1 MPGTE
6 GGRVLVVGEA
16 LTDVVTT
23 ADGRHREHPGGSPAN
38 VAVTLGRMG
47 HRPLFATSIGRDDRG
62 RRLQEWLTESE
73 VGLTPGSVGGG
84 TTSVAAS
91 RLGPDGAADYEFA
104 LAWAPRLPRAGGAGV
119 VHVGSVSTLLEP
131 GAGDVLRLVEEARAT
146 ATVTYDPNLRPSI
159 CPDRTAV
166 RRRVERLVQLADVVK
181 VSDEDLAW
189 LYPGEPFRA
198 VLGRWFGAGPAVVVG
213 TRGARGA
220 VLLADGVELDV
231 PGRTVTV
238 VDTIGAGDAFMGGLI
253 HGLLVEGLDGAE
265 RRTHLRT
272 VPVPALERIVGF
284 AADVAAATVERAGA
298 NPPWLSRDDSGDGL
312 VAAPRVG

>member
-1 MPGTE
+1 VQAGDGHAGDAHADE
-6 GGRVLVVGEA
+6 GRRVLVVGEA

-38 VAVTLGRMG
+38 VAVTLGRIG

-62 RRLQEWLTESE
+62 RRIQEWLAESDVE
-73 VGLTPGSVGGG
+73 LAPGSAGSGP
-84 TTSVAAS
+84 TSVAAS

-104 LAWAPRLPRAGGAGV
+104 LGWAPRLPRAGAASV
-119 VHVGSVSTLLEP
+119 VHVGSISTLLEP

-159 CPDRTAV
+159 CPDRAAV

-189 LYPGEPFRA
+189 LYPGKGFGA
-198 VLGRWFGAGPAVVVG
+198 VLGRWSGAGPAVVVG
-213 TRGARGA
+213 TRGAQGA

-253 HGLLVEGLDGAE
+253 HGLLAAGLDGAD
-265 RRTHLRT
+265 RRTLLRT
-272 VPVPALERIVGF
+272 VPPSTLEEILNF
-284 AADVAAATVERAGA
+284 AADIAAATVERPGA
-298 NPPWLSRDDSGDGL
+298 NPPWLSRD
-312 VAAPRVG
+312 AAE

>member
-1 MPGTE
+1 MHADE

-16 LTDVVTT
+16 LTDVVTS

-47 HRPLFATSIGRDDRG
+47 HRPLFATSVGRDDRG
-62 RRLQEWLTESE
+62 RRIQEWLTESGVE
-73 VGLTPGSVGGG
+73 LTPGSAGSGA
-84 TTSVAAS
+84 TSVAAS

-104 LAWAPRLPRAGGAGV
+104 LRWAPRLPRAGAASV

-159 CPDRTAV
+159 CPDRAAV

-189 LYPGEPFRA
+189 LYPGETLRA
-198 VLGRWFGAGPAVVVG
+198 VLGRWSDAGPAVVVG

-231 PGRTVTV
+231 PGRAVTV

-253 HGLLVEGLDGAE
+253 HGLLAAGLDGAD
-265 RRTHLRT
+265 RRTLLRA
-272 VPVPALERIVGF
+272 VPTPTLEEILRF
-284 AADVAAATVERAGA
+284 AAGIAAATVRRPGA
-298 NPPWLSRDDSGDGL
+298 NPPWFSRSAVGYER
-312 VAAPRVG
+312 RVEDHG